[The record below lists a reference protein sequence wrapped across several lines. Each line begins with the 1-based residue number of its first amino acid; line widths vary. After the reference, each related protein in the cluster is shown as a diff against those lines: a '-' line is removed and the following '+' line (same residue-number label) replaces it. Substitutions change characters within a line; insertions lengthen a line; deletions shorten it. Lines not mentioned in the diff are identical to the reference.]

1 MDTINLNKNVISL
14 SKGEVISLSKMP
26 AIDLSKGGHGL
37 KKVCVGL
44 GWDPA
49 MIEKKGFFGKV
60 TRVPGSSIDCD
71 AFAMLLNNGRIANS
85 EDLIYYGHLRHK
97 NGYIYHTGDNL
108 TGDGDGDDEQI
119 VIDLEH
125 ISCDKIIIAV
135 NIYQGRSRHQH
146 FGMLENA
153 FVRIVDM
160 QGNDELCRFTLD
172 NKYSNEVSVIFGELV
187 RTNGEWNFVARGEA
201 INKDSIAEIAH
212 GYGY

>member
-1 MDTINLNKNVISL
+1 MDNINLNKNVISL

-37 KKVCVGL
+37 KRVCVGL

-60 TRVPGSSIDCD
+60 TRVPGPSVDCD
-71 AFAMLLNNGRIANS
+71 AFAMILNNGRIVKS
-85 EDLIYYGHLRHK
+85 DDLIYYGHLKHSS
-97 NGYIYHTGDNL
+97 GYIYHTGDNL

-119 VIDLEH
+119 VIDLER
-125 ISCDKIIIAV
+125 IDCDSIIIAV
-135 NIYQGRSRHQH
+135 NIYQGRSRGQH

-160 QGNDELCRFTLD
+160 QGNTELCRFTLD
-172 NKYSNEVSVIFGELV
+172 NKYSDEVTVIFGELV
-187 RTNGEWNFVARGEA
+187 RTNGEWNFVAKGEP
-201 INKDSIAEIAH
+201 INKNSIGDVAH
-212 GYGY
+212 VYGY